1 MSSNLINIGLSGLT
15 AAQWGL
21 TTTSENISNSTTPG
35 YDVENPVYAESTGE
49 YTGSGYLPEGVSTTT
64 VQRAYSQYLASQLNT
79 AQSLSSSLSANYAM
93 LSQLNNVV
101 GSPTSGISSAI
112 TSFFSGLENVADD
125 ASSVATRQTAI
136 SDAQALAS
144 ELNSAGAQYDQMG
157 QDVNSQL
164 SATVSQINTY
174 TTQIASLNQQIS
186 AASSQGQPPNQLLD
200 QRDEAVSNLSQL
212 VGVQVVSNSS
222 GDSVFLPSGQALV
235 SGTTSYNLG
244 TAPSPADPTEDSITY
259 LGAAGTTPTA
269 STTQDLPDS
278 IMQNAGGTLGGL
290 IQFRTQ
296 SLDPAEAQLG
306 AIATSFAAQ
315 VNNQNELGL
324 DLSGNPG
331 AALFSVAPPQATA
344 NANNTGGATLGV
356 SFVNATQPTTGNYTL
371 SYNGSAYTLTD
382 NATGATVGS
391 ASNLSQPIDGLNFSL
406 TGTMN
411 PGDSFSVSP
420 TSGALDSF
428 ALTTTSGSAI
438 AAAAPVLATASS
450 ANTGTATI
458 SQGSVSAGYSLPST
472 TTTLTYNAAAGGFLG
487 LPPDSVVS
495 IGGVQQTLGEAAVAT
510 TGNTG
515 TGTISGVTVNSA
527 NPANADNYSINFSV
541 VAGVTTYTV
550 ADTSNSGS
558 TTSPATAYTPGQP
571 ITLGG
576 MSVTISGAPANG
588 DSYTVGQVVPYSAA
602 SGATMTINSPTPWA
616 TPQPSGAMNGVT
628 VTLSG
633 TPANGDTFTIA
644 ANTNAQSDG
653 RNAQLLSQI
662 VTATSLN
669 GGTATLTGAYADYVD
684 AIGDTTNEVD
694 ASSTQQTAFVTQI
707 SSAQQ
712 SVSGVNINEEAAN
725 LLQYQQMYQA
735 NSQVIQT
742 AQTLFQTILGIF
754 Q

>member
-1 MSSNLINIGLSGLT
+1 MSSNLINIGLSGLD

-35 YDVENPVYAESTGE
+35 YDVESPVYSESSGE

-64 VQRAYSQYLASQLNT
+64 VQRAYSQYVATQLNT
-79 AQSLSSSLSANYAM
+79 AQSTNSSLSANYSM
-93 LSQLNNVV
+93 LEQLNNVV
-101 GSPTSGISSAI
+101 GSPTTGISTAI
-112 TSFFSGLENVADD
+112 TNFFSGLQNVADG
-125 ASSVATRQTAI
+125 ASSLATRQTAV
-136 SDAQALAS
+136 SDAQSLAS

-157 QDVNSQL
+157 QSVNSQL
-164 SATVSQINTY
+164 STAVSQVNTY
-174 TTQIASLNQQIS
+174 TAQIASLNQEIS
-186 AASSQGQPPNQLLD
+186 AASSSGQPPNQLLD

-235 SGTTSYNLG
+235 TGTTSYNLG

-259 LGAAGTTPTA
+259 LGAAGTTPSA
-269 STTQDLPDS
+269 STTEYLSDS
-278 IMQNAGGTLGGL
+278 TMQNAGGTLGGL

-324 DLSGNPG
+324 DLSGNQG
-331 AALFSVAPPQATA
+331 GALFSVAAPQTTA
-344 NANNTGGATLGV
+344 NANNTGNASLSV

-382 NATGATVGS
+382 NSTGATVGS
-391 ASNLSQPIDGLNFSL
+391 ATSLSQPIDGLNFSM

-411 PGDSFSVSP
+411 AGDSFSVSP

-438 AAAAPVLATASS
+438 AAASPVLATASS

-458 SQGSVSAGYSLPST
+458 SEGSVSAGYSLPAT
-472 TTTLTYNAAAGGFLG
+472 TTTLTYNSALGGFTG

-495 IGGVQQTLGEAAVAT
+495 IGGVPQTLSAAGVAT

-515 TGTISGVTVNSA
+515 TGTIGAVTVNTASA
-527 NPANADNYSINFSV
+527 ANADTYTINFTSAGTYSI
-541 VAGVTTYTV
+541 T
-550 ADTSNSGS
+550 DTSSTGS
-558 TTSPATAYTPGQP
+558 TTVATNQTYVAGAQ

-576 MSVTISGAPANG
+576 MSVAISGEPNSG
-588 DSYTVGQVVPYSAA
+588 DSFTVGQVVPYSAA
-602 SGATMTINSPTPWA
+602 NGATMTINSPT
-616 TPQPSGAMNGVT
+616 TPPPSGAMNGVT

-633 TPANGDTFTIA
+633 TPANGDSFTIA

-653 RNAQLLSQI
+653 RNAQLLSNI
-662 VTATSLN
+662 VSSTTLN
-669 GGTATLTGAYADYVD
+669 GGTSTLTGAYANYVD
-684 AIGDTTNEVD
+684 EVGDATNEVD
-694 ASSTQQTAFVTQI
+694 AASTQQNALVTQI
-707 SSAQQ
+707 TSAQQ

-725 LLQYQQMYQA
+725 LLQYQQLYQA
-735 NSQVIQT
+735 NSMVIQT
-742 AQTLFQTILGIF
+742 ANTLFQSIIGIF
-754 Q
+754 SA